1 MLDAGPIVRFD
12 LTDHSHVTET
22 PGGPAT
28 VKSEVIASVVGL
40 GNTLHTV
47 QVSVAEGQSS
57 SVFDRFMWVLIF
69 VLSLLTSNPAM
80 LDPGTLF

>member
-57 SVFDRFMWVLIF
+57 SVFDRFMYVSIF
-69 VLSLLTSNPAM
+69 CLKSP
-80 LDPGTLF
+80 DK